1 MLQALVTFSLKFRG
15 VVVALACL
23 LLGYG
28 FYIAKNAKLDV
39 FPNFVQPQVVIQ
51 TEAPG
56 LSPEQVEVLVTRP
69 VETMVNG
76 LGDME
81 SLRSESIQGLS
92 IITAVFKEGT
102 DVFRARQTLAEKLAE
117 TAGEL
122 PASVKTPRMT
132 PLTSSTMD
140 LLKIGL
146 VSDKLTPMEL
156 RTFAD
161 WTLNPTLLAVPG
173 VAKCSTFG
181 GEVRQL
187 QIQVLPERLLA
198 YDLAISDVL
207 AAARVSTGVMGAG
220 FVETQNQRI
229 TIQTEGQAL
238 TPELLG
244 EVVVTHTNGF
254 SVRLKDIAK
263 VVEGAEPKFGD
274 TVIQGRWGVLM
285 TMSSQYG
292 ANTMEVTK
300 ALEAALGELKPV
312 FEKQGITVYARLH
325 RPATFIEAALG
336 NMKHSLAL
344 GGILVAVVLFL
355 MLGSVRTAGISL
367 TAIPL

>member
-1 MLQALVTFSLKFRG
+1 MLSALVHFSLKFRG
-15 VVVALACL
+15 VVVVLACV

-28 FYIAKNAKLDV
+28 LYVGRHAKLDV

-51 TEAPG
+51 TECPG
-56 LSPEQVEVLVTRP
+56 LSPEQVEALVTRP

-92 IITAVFKEGT
+92 IITAVFQEGT
-102 DVFRARQTLAEKLAE
+102 DVFRARQMLAEKLAE

-122 PASVKTPRMT
+122 PAGVQTPRMT

-146 VSDKLTPMEL
+146 VTDQRTPMEL
-156 RTFAD
+156 RTFVD
-161 WTLNPTLLAVPG
+161 WTLKPRLLSVPG
-173 VAKCSTFG
+173 VAKCSVFG
-181 GEVRQL
+181 GEARQL

-198 YDLAISDVL
+198 YDLALSDVL
-207 AAARVSTGVMGAG
+207 AVARASTAVMGAG
-220 FVETQNQRI
+220 FVETSNQRI

-238 TPELLG
+238 TPEVLG
-244 EVVVTHTNGF
+244 EVVVAHTNGF
-254 SVRLKDIAK
+254 SVRLKDVAR

-274 TVIQGRWGVLM
+274 TVVMGRWGVLM

-292 ANTMEVTK
+292 ANTMEVTR
-300 ALEAALGELKPV
+300 ALEAALAELKPV
-312 FEKQGITVYARLH
+312 FDREGIRLY
-325 RPATFIEAALG
+325 P
-336 NMKHSLAL
+336 
-344 GGILVAVVLFL
+344 
-355 MLGSVRTAGISL
+355 
-367 TAIPL
+367 